1 MPVTVVAQT
10 LRLLFAPLLASI
22 VFAGRV
28 ASNVLAS
35 AVLLERAAVPLLL
48 ALYVLAVHMVGLYTD
63 GRVSPASLVQGFVG
77 RGRLRFSAPKCKYPD
92 RTCQGFIQTM

>member
-48 ALYVLAVHMVGLYTD
+48 ALYVLLAVHMVGLYTD

-77 RGRLRFSAPKCKYPD
+77 RGRLRFSALRYLAYK
-92 RTCQGFIQTM
+92 